1 MKSLV
6 LAIALVSTVLAAC
19 EDDAVDTAEVK
30 ATKLQCKE
38 LFGHIVSISPQ
49 GQGQDPDKVAGA
61 LPSEDI
67 AGCVAAE
74 PEMRACMLAAKDVAG
89 VKACIP
95 SDEVLACMHV
105 TAGAK
110 KAAHEKAETD
120 KKPVDPALDTKFD
133 SVRAKCWAGDGKAAD
148 GLKTI

>member
-1 MKSLV
+1 MKYLV
-6 LAIALVSTVLAAC
+6 LAIAILAAC

-30 ATKLQCKE
+30 ATKLECKA
-38 LFGHIVSISPQ
+38 LFRHIVSISPQ
-49 GQGQDPDKVAGA
+49 SQGQEPDKVAGA

-105 TAGAK
+105 AAGAK
-110 KAAHEKAETD
+110 KAAHEKADTD
-120 KKPVDPALDTKFD
+120 KTPVDPALDAKFD
-133 SVRAKCWAGDGKAAD
+133 GIRAKCWAGDGKAAD
-148 GLKTI
+148 ALKTI

>member
-1 MKSLV
+1 VKYLV
-6 LAIALVSTVLAAC
+6 LAIALLAAC

-30 ATKLQCKE
+30 ATKVQCKE
-38 LFGHIVSISPQ
+38 LFRHIVSISPQ
-49 GQGQDPDKVAGA
+49 SQGQDPDKVAGT

-95 SDEVLACMHV
+95 SDQVLGCMHV

-110 KAAHEKAETD
+110 KAAHEKAEKD
-120 KKPVDPALDTKFD
+120 KTPVDPALDASFD
-133 SVRAKCWAGDGKAAD
+133 SVRAKCWAGDVKAAD
-148 GLKTI
+148 ALKTI